1 MEKLY
6 QTYYDSP
13 IGILKI
19 SANDSKIT
27 SLEFVEKK
35 DQAES
40 GNKVLQEC
48 TKQLDEYFA
57 GKRKNFDLDLE
68 LNGTDFQKQ
77 VWKQLL
83 KIPYAKTQSYG
94 DIAEAIKNPKAV
106 RAVGMA
112 NKVNKIS
119 IIIPCHRVIG
129 SNGSLTGYATGV
141 WRKEWLLNHERENS

>member
-19 SANDSKIT
+19 SANNNKIT

-35 DQAES
+35 DRAES
-40 GNKVLQEC
+40 GNKVLQKC

-57 GKRKNFDLDLE
+57 GKRKDFELDLE

-83 KIPYAKTQSYG
+83 KIPYAKTKSYG
-94 DIAEAIKNPKAV
+94 DIAEAIQNPKSV

-112 NKVNKIS
+112 NKVNRIA
-119 IIIPCHRVIG
+119 IIVPCHRVIG
-129 SNGSLTGYATGV
+129 SDGSLTGYATGV
-141 WRKEWLLNHERENS
+141 WRKEWLLKHEKDNV